1 MSEELPKRIFNE
13 GDEPQVTQINNNC
26 RIDYIIKKFEKWMP
40 KEFAD
45 VKKDP
50 VFSQVFKL
58 HENGL
63 GYSAR
68 VIHSILCRE
77 LLTYM
82 MHELW
87 FVFARRP
94 HRFSLQE
101 FHAVTG
107 FECRTS
113 LSLKIDLEDY
123 AYDGGFWSK
132 VLKRKDE
139 SITLFNLWNKDKAA
153 VMKWK
158 NADRIRLIYL
168 AIILCVVLARDEK
181 ANIPLKYITLVMD
194 LEKFRKYPWG
204 VAAYDLLCSSIA
216 KNRHKLKEKTTSY
229 VLDGFSYALQ
239 IWAMEAVPKIG
250 KLCGKKLDKSF
261 ANGPRCI
268 NWRGAAKVSYDEINR
283 LEQIFTA
290 EDVSYPYISWAGNM
304 VVIQS
309 QEFRRDDDVEDDRI
323 NVVMELIRAK
333 HDFSEHIWEFE
344 ETEVSLDLNDEAPAN
359 VEAAESEEEFET
371 PQGSNNLSST
381 SRRGKKRV
389 PDRGMEKRKHKVL
402 SSAPKQAPFNEDM
415 KAFVTQL
422 FEDNFSAME
431 KRLQK
436 QMSETFEQM
445 KSDLIASR
453 KEASVEVEHGGPSPS
468 KATTSQ
474 PPLRRSTRGMVSVSV
489 CVIVLY
495 DIGLDFVVFYKEAV
509 ASPVKFSQDDD
520 IFRGIGTQGVEN
532 LSQASHVPEV
542 DPSQTDKEEDWWT
555 PMTTARGSRAKDKTP
570 PPSQWKKWSKGNGK
584 GPQLSDT
591 PLPQDDSPESQLYY
605 FSEESWDRFTQWS
618 MNPIPLQIGPT
629 IFNSTVATRIVCAG
643 KWLGND
649 EMDAYMFIWRVNTS
663 LGRWGPTRVAFMSAI
678 FNLQLNAAYNV
689 FHPDKK
695 SYQLPEFLLG
705 YGRGELPS
713 HGRTDLVWGVDIDR
727 LYFPLFVNGNHW
739 IAVTVNIIERKVEA
753 FDCGGRRNKNRQS
766 LEKFAHMIPRIVK
779 AVAPPDRQKKLLLSP
794 YTIVEVPMKKR
805 LNKSCCD
812 CGVYALKHLEC
823 LLLGVD
829 ISLVDDEIIQ
839 GCRQKIGVE
848 LWEATQD
855 PIFADAM
862 TRYVPSPWERSEVFD
877 LEED

>member
-1 MSEELPKRIFNE
+1 MYEELPKRIFNE
-13 GDEPQVTQINNNC
+13 GDKPQVTQINNNC

-87 FVFARRP
+87 
-94 HRFSLQE
+94 
-101 FHAVTG
+101 
-107 FECRTS
+107 TS

-204 VAAYDLLCSSIA
+204 VAAYDLLCSLIA

-239 IWAMEAVPKIG
+239 IWAMEVVPKIG

-309 QEFRRDDDVEDDRI
+309 QEFRRDDDVEDDMI

-474 PPLRRSTRGMVSVSV
+474 PPLRRSTRG
-489 CVIVLY
+489 
-495 DIGLDFVVFYKEAV
+495 EAF

-570 PPSQWKKWSKGNGK
+570 PLSQWKKWSKGNGK

-727 LYFPLFVNGNHW
+727 LYFLLFVNGNHW

-766 LEKFAHMIPRIVK
+766 LEKFAHMIPRRVK
-779 AVAPPDRQKKLLLSP
+779 AVAPPDRQKKQLLSP

-848 LWEATQD
+848 LWEAIQN
-855 PIFADAM
+855 PIFAEAM
-862 TRYVPSPWERSEVFD
+862 TRYVPSAWERSEVFD